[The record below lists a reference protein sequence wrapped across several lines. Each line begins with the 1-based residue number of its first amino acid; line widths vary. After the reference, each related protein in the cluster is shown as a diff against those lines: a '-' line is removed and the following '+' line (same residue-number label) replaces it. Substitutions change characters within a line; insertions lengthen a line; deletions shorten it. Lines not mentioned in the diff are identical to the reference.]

1 MFSEFYILRT
11 ICAYLVPIYVEFGS
25 MVLSYRLRNYQPA
38 VKDHLQEAL
47 ETDKQI
53 RQ

>member
-1 MFSEFYILRT
+1 MFSKFYILRT
-11 ICAYLVPIYVEFGS
+11 ISAYLIPIYVEFVS
-25 MVLSYRLRNYQPA
+25 MVLSYGLRNYQAA